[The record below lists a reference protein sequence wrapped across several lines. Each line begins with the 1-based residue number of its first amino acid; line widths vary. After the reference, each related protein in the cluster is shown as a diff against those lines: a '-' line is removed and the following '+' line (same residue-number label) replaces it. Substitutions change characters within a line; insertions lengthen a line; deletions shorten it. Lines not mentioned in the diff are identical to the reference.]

1 MTLIIPER
9 TIDTLFTFELISV
22 APTAII
28 VSPHNNR
35 GPRTPDHEF
44 QGVVRKFTFECKTI
58 YASTSNPLR
67 WVVKIPVRQLEDYV
81 NSGGSSIVYILPA
94 EPVQRKK
101 PWIRNCHTD
110 PDPSGRCRACSN
122 PSSNSGAIYR
132 RRWAGQSQP
141 VASAPDATRM
151 QPWFNHWSW
160 CIRADDLL
168 RFITNPINVGGMSN
182 ANPTV
187 ELPAGDAELEAI
199 TGAVRLCHFLA
210 AVERDH
216 IAVRDLVPPNDEEL
230 GSVGGPP
237 AEESSVLVERMTSDW
252 MADLAL
258 DEEDRRLLAG
268 Y

>member
-9 TIDTLFTFELISV
+9 TIDTLFTFELISA

-28 VSPHNNR
+28 ISPHNNR

-58 YASTSNPLR
+58 STSTSNSLG
-67 WVVKIPVRQLEDYV
+67 WVVKIPIRQLEDYV
-81 NSGGSSIVYILPA
+81 NNSGSSIVYVLPA
-94 EPVQRKK
+94 EPVQRKA
-101 PWIRNCHTD
+101 PWIRNCLTD
-110 PDPSGRCRACSN
+110 PDANGRCRACSN

-160 CIRADDLL
+160 CVRADDLL
-168 RFITNPINVGGMSN
+168 SHIAYPPNVRGTSG
-182 ANPTV
+182 ANRTV
-187 ELPAGDAELEAI
+187 ELPAGDAKLEAI
-199 TGAVRLCHFLA
+199 SGAVRLCHFLA

-216 IAVRDLVPPNDEEL
+216 NAIRDIVPPYEVEME
-230 GSVGGPP
+230 SAGGPP
-237 AEESSVLVERMTSDW
+237 AEETSLLVERMASDW
-252 MADLAL
+252 MADFEL
-258 DEEDRRLLAG
+258 DEEDRRLLAA